1 MDKIIRKPQFFAQQP
16 DFVLEKMIQRLQNG
30 LELLND
36 LSGQELV
43 VVALDDV
50 GIPRAGLDDVG
61 IDGALS
67 EKVLFGD
74 AEFHGFIQK
83 YIPEFRANDL
93 TLALGVFHAL
103 ELVQEALLRVHPDKV
118 DVPLGKGGFY
128 LVALIFAH
136 TAVIHEYRGQPIPY
150 RLGQQRRQ
158 NGGIH
163 AAGQRQQH
171 ATLGADGVPE
181 LCHGI
186 FAEIPHRPSTLGTAD
201 FVKEVAQHLAA
212 ELGVIHLRVE
222 LNTVEAPA
230 LIGNGGIGA
239 GVGMGDQRKALRN
252 LRHVI
257 AVAHPRN
264 GLLRDALE
272 QLAAGIVIG
281 DGLAVLPGG
290 ILLRGS
296 DLTAQRMRHQLA
308 AVANA
313 ENGNPQ
319 PEHFRVNVGRFLQI
333 HAVGAAGENDAHGRK
348 GADLVQGCGVGLDLA
363 VDILLPH
370 PPGDQLIVLS
380 AKVQNQDF
388 FLHTVLS
395 PSLPA
400 G

>member
-1 MDKIIRKPQFFAQQP
+1 M
-16 DFVLEKMIQRLQNG
+16 
-30 LELLND
+30 
-36 LSGQELV
+36 
-43 VVALDDV
+43 
-50 GIPRAGLDDVG
+50 
-61 IDGALS
+61 
-67 EKVLFGD
+67 
-74 AEFHGFIQK
+74 
-83 YIPEFRANDL
+83 
-93 TLALGVFHAL
+93 
-103 ELVQEALLRVHPDKV
+103 
-118 DVPLGKGGFY
+118 
-128 LVALIFAH
+128 
-136 TAVIHEYRGQPIPY
+136 
-150 RLGQQRRQ
+150 
-158 NGGIH
+158 
-163 AAGQRQQH
+163 
-171 ATLGADGVPE
+171 
-181 LCHGI
+181 
-186 FAEIPHRPSTLGTAD
+186 
-201 FVKEVAQHLAA
+201 
-212 ELGVIHLRVE
+212 IHLRVE

-252 LRHVI
+252 LGHVI

-308 AVANA
+308 AVANT
-313 ENGNPQ
+313 EDGNPQ

-363 VDILLPH
+363 VDVLLPH

-388 FLHTVLS
+388 FLHTVAL
-395 PSLPA
+395 LPCPPVKY
-400 G
+400 